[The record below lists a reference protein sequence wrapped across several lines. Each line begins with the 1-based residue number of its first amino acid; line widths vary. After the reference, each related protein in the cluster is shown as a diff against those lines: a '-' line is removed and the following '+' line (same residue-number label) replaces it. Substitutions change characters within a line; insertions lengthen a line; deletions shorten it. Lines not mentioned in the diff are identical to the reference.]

1 MKLIF
6 VILSIEAS
14 FCLNDCIISISEDG
28 SSTNP
33 EIHWNPLVQKS
44 EVKSLIDGE
53 NSESYTVEENVE
65 LQVIFLKD
73 KIKIDF
79 FFINQ
84 AEGTF
89 TIWYDANLHQPNPKE
104 QKQVLRIAYNCK
116 NDGYLIKKVFVFTVN
131 LKKS

>member
-79 FFINQ
+79 FSSIRLKAPLPFGMMQIFISQ
-84 AEGTF
+84 
-89 TIWYDANLHQPNPKE
+89 I
-104 QKQVLRIAYNCK
+104 QKSQN
-116 NDGYLIKKVFVFTVN
+116 
-131 LKKS
+131 KS